1 VSKSVIPH
9 LIYHSF
15 FLTQQLQGNLN
26 TTLARR
32 TALLQGGEEVGDV
45 VPGMPVQ
52 TSPEPLLVEEM
63 SNETNAAT
71 EHEETIEDTHAKV
84 VLSLLRRESAAVA
97 HEVDKADSDATVNV
111 KNEVVLLGGSD
122 RFDGQSVVEQLSAG
136 EVVLDELLDKLD
148 AKIRVVP

>member
-1 VSKSVIPH
+1 
-9 LIYHSF
+9 
-15 FLTQQLQGNLN
+15 
-26 TTLARR
+26 
-32 TALLQGGEEVGDV
+32 
-45 VPGMPVQ
+45 MPVQ